1 MDSSTDDVVYDL
13 WIVNIVTVCL
23 SFTVILI
30 NTIAYVMYTRDGSKM
45 NEKDRAAMDAP
56 LTDSAYA
63 LVKAST
69 LVTVVFT
76 AIMLL
81 LTASPPLGAALLKS
95 DEEGFS
101 KSLRVKILLSLL
113 AKIFV
118 YSCFT
123 RVAPRR

>member
-1 MDSSTDDVVYDL
+1 
-13 WIVNIVTVCL
+13 
-23 SFTVILI
+23 
-30 NTIAYVMYTRDGSKM
+30 MYTMDDLKM
-45 NEKDRAAMDAP
+45 AGKKKADVDAP

-95 DEEGFS
+95 GEEGFS
-101 KSLRVKILLSLL
+101 KSLRTKILLSLL

-123 RVAPRR
+123 ALHEEKTRAKEE